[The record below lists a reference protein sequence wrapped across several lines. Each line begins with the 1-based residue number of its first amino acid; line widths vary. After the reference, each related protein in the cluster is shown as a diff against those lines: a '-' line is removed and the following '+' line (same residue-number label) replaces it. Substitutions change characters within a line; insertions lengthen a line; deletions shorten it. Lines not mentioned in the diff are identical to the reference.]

1 MHAQP
6 PPWEYDVSRT
16 SCIGAHLLP
25 ARPGD
30 ESIGTEFGGWVNR
43 PGSRTDEG
51 FVKVLLVDDHAPI
64 RASLR
69 QLLELRAGYQVVGE
83 GANGQEAV
91 AAVDAHEPDV
101 VLMDVNMPVMNGVEA
116 TRTIKE
122 RHPDVKVLALTAF
135 GDMSLV
141 SASIKAGAS
150 GYLLKG
156 GSAEELL
163 NSLQAV
169 AMGQGALDKEVT
181 RGVIDDVAELYR
193 TEQLRADSLE
203 ELDRMK
209 SEFVSVVSHELR
221 TPLTGIKGGVRTL
234 QGGWAQLDDPTKL
247 ELLDKIDHQCD
258 RLTHLVD
265 QILTVSGIQS
275 GGLGLAADRFSLTDV
290 ARAVVA
296 SLGRT
301 FPGRDIVVDGA
312 EVEVMGDRGRIV
324 QAALALVDNAL
335 EHTQGRVRVTVGAS
349 GGTARLDID
358 DEGPGIDESLLDRL
372 LTRPFEQGDSS
383 STRRVGG
390 LGLSI
395 YIARRVLEASGGR
408 LEAVSSPDAGSTF
421 TMVVPLA

>member
-1 MHAQP
+1 
-6 PPWEYDVSRT
+6 
-16 SCIGAHLLP
+16 
-25 ARPGD
+25 
-30 ESIGTEFGGWVNR
+30 VNR
-43 PGSRTDEG
+43 PGSGTEEG

-69 QLLELRAGYQVVGE
+69 QLLELRPGYRVVAE
-83 GANGQEAV
+83 GSNGRE
-91 AAVDAHEPDV
+91 AVDAVETHAPDV
-101 VLMDVNMPVMNGVEA
+101 VLMDMNMPVMNGVEA
-116 TRTIKE
+116 TRAIKE

-163 NSLQAV
+163 NSLEAV

-193 TEQLRADSLE
+193 SEQERADSLE

-221 TPLTGIKGGVRTL
+221 TPLTSIKGGVRTL

-265 QILTVSGIQS
+265 QILTVSGLQS
-275 GGLGLAADRFSLTDV
+275 GALGLAADRFSLGDV
-290 ARAVVA
+290 AQAVVA
-296 SLGRT
+296 SLARA
-301 FPGRDIVVDGA
+301 FPGRD
-312 EVEVMGDRGRIV
+312 VEVDAPAEIEAAGDRGRIV
-324 QAALALVDNAL
+324 QAALALVKNAL
-335 EHTQGRVRVTVGAS
+335 EHTAGSVRVTVTSAAGCALL
-349 GGTARLDID
+349 TIA
-358 DEGPGIDESLLDRL
+358 DEGPGLDGALLERL
-372 LTRPFEQGDSS
+372 LTQPFEQGDSS
-383 STRRVGG
+383 STRLVGG

-395 YIARRVLEASGGR
+395 YIARRVLEASGGS
-408 LEAVSSPDAGSTF
+408 LEAVSSPDGGSTF
-421 TMVVPLA
+421 TMVVPAARPR